1 MYRHMRVATCAS
13 LIGFGVVLAGG
24 VTALVPSLVERLSVS
39 RTESSPA
46 PTCASTQAGSKGT
59 DCIVRHDLPVGTDVQ
74 PVQPAQLEA
83 SSEIDNRPER
93 SVPQQ
98 HAAALP
104 NQPIESPEI
113 AAPVHSGEASA
124 TVRPPEVAAPVHE
137 TMPPPAHAEERAR
150 ARPTRQTKSRLSHAN
165 KTTRQ
170 DQTAERRTH
179 KALAAMRRFED
190 SRRDIPMSA
199 YAAEGPPRRIII
211 RPTSIQDVYYYS
223 ARPWE

>member
-1 MYRHMRVATCAS
+1 LYRHMRVATCAS
-13 LIGFGVVLAGG
+13 LIVFGVVLAGG
-24 VTALVPSLVERLSVS
+24 AMALVPSLVDRLSVS
-39 RTESSPA
+39 RTELSPA
-46 PTCASTQAGSKGT
+46 PTCASTQAASKGK
-59 DCIVRHDLPVGTDVQ
+59 DCIVRHDPPVGTVQ
-74 PVQPAQLEA
+74 PVQPAQVEA
-83 SSEIDNRPER
+83 SSEIDNPPQRTL
-93 SVPQQ
+93 PQQ

-104 NQPIESPEI
+104 DQPIETPEI
-113 AAPVHSGEASA
+113 VAPVHSEEASA
-124 TVRPPEVAAPVHE
+124 TVHSPEVAAPVHE
-137 TMPPPAHAEERAR
+137 TVPQPAHAEERAR
-150 ARPTRQTKSRLSHAN
+150 AKPTHQTKSRLSHAS

-170 DQTAERRTH
+170 DQTAERRTR

>member
-13 LIGFGVVLAGG
+13 LIVFGVVLAGG
-24 VTALVPSLVERLSVS
+24 AMALVPSLVDRLSVS
-39 RTESSPA
+39 RTELSPA
-46 PTCASTQAGSKGT
+46 TTCASTHAASKGK
-59 DCIVRHDLPVGTDVQ
+59 DCIVQHDLPVGTDVQ
-74 PVQPAQLEA
+74 PVQPAQVEA
-83 SSEIDNRPER
+83 SSQIDNPSQRTL
-93 SVPQQ
+93 PQQ
-98 HAAALP
+98 RAAALQD
-104 NQPIESPEI
+104 QPIETPEI
-113 AAPVHSGEASA
+113 VAPVHSEEASA
-124 TVRPPEVAAPVHE
+124 TVHSPEAAAPVHE
-137 TMPPPAHAEERAR
+137 TVPQPAHAEERAR

-199 YAAEGPPRRIII
+199 YASEGPPRRIII

>member
-1 MYRHMRVATCAS
+1 
-13 LIGFGVVLAGG
+13 
-24 VTALVPSLVERLSVS
+24 LVERLSVS

-46 PTCASTQAGSKGT
+46 PTCASTLAGWKGK
-59 DCIVRHDLPVGTDVQ
+59 DCIVRHDPPVGTDVQ
-74 PVQPAQLEA
+74 PIQPAQLEA

-93 SVPQQ
+93 TLPQQ

-104 NQPIESPEI
+104 DQPIEGPEI
-113 AAPVHSGEASA
+113 DAPVQSGEASA

-150 ARPTRQTKSRLSHAN
+150 AKPTRQTRSRLSHAN

-199 YAAEGPPRRIII
+199 YAAEGPPRRIMI

>member
-13 LIGFGVVLAGG
+13 LIVFGVVLAGG
-24 VTALVPSLVERLSVS
+24 AMALVPSLVDRLSVS
-39 RTESSPA
+39 RTELSPA
-46 PTCASTQAGSKGT
+46 PTCASTQAASKGK
-59 DCIVRHDLPVGTDVQ
+59 DCIVRHDPPVGTVQ
-74 PVQPAQLEA
+74 PVQPAQVEA
-83 SSEIDNRPER
+83 SSEIDNPPQRTL
-93 SVPQQ
+93 PQQ

-104 NQPIESPEI
+104 DQPIETPEI
-113 AAPVHSGEASA
+113 VAPVHSEEASA
-124 TVRPPEVAAPVHE
+124 TVHSPEVAAPVHE
-137 TMPPPAHAEERAR
+137 TVPQPPHAEERAR
-150 ARPTRQTKSRLSHAN
+150 AKPTRQTKSRLSHAN
-165 KTTRQ
+165 KTARQ
-170 DQTAERRTH
+170 DQTAEPRTH

>member
-150 ARPTRQTKSRLSHAN
+150 AKPTRQTKVSAVPCEQNDPAGSDGGAAHA
-165 KTTRQ
+165 Q
-170 DQTAERRTH
+170 GFGGD
-179 KALAAMRRFED
+179 AA
-190 SRRDIPMSA
+190 
-199 YAAEGPPRRIII
+199 
-211 RPTSIQDVYYYS
+211 V
-223 ARPWE
+223 

>member
-1 MYRHMRVATCAS
+1 MRVATCAS

-59 DCIVRHDLPVGTDVQ
+59 E
-74 PVQPAQLEA
+74 LEA

-150 ARPTRQTKSRLSHAN
+150 AKPTRQTKSRLSHAN

>member
-13 LIGFGVVLAGG
+13 LIVFGVVLAGG
-24 VTALVPSLVERLSVS
+24 AMALVPSLVDRLSVS
-39 RTESSPA
+39 RTELSPA
-46 PTCASTQAGSKGT
+46 TTCASTHAASKGK
-59 DCIVRHDLPVGTDVQ
+59 DCIVQHDLPAGTDVQ
-74 PVQPAQLEA
+74 PVQPAQVEA
-83 SSEIDNRPER
+83 SSQIDNPPQR
-93 SVPQQ
+93 SLPQQ

-104 NQPIESPEI
+104 DQPVETPEI
-113 AAPVHSGEASA
+113 VAPVHSEEASA
-124 TVRPPEVAAPVHE
+124 TVHSPEAAAPVHE
-137 TMPPPAHAEERAR
+137 TVPQPAHAEER

-165 KTTRQ
+165 KTARQ
-170 DQTAERRTH
+170 EQTAEPRTH

>member
-1 MYRHMRVATCAS
+1 MYRDMRVATCAS
-13 LIGFGVVLAGG
+13 LIVFGVVLAGG
-24 VTALVPSLVERLSVS
+24 AMALVPSLVDRLSVS
-39 RTESSPA
+39 RTELSPA
-46 PTCASTQAGSKGT
+46 TTCASTHAASKGK
-59 DCIVRHDLPVGTDVQ
+59 DCIVQHDLPAGTDVQ
-74 PVQPAQLEA
+74 PVQPAQVEA
-83 SSEIDNRPER
+83 SSQIDNPPQR
-93 SVPQQ
+93 SLPQQ

-104 NQPIESPEI
+104 DQPVETPEI
-113 AAPVHSGEASA
+113 VAPVHSEEASA
-124 TVRPPEVAAPVHE
+124 TVHSPEAAAPVHE
-137 TMPPPAHAEERAR
+137 TVPQPAHAEER

-165 KTTRQ
+165 KTARQ
-170 DQTAERRTH
+170 EQTAEPRTH

>member
-46 PTCASTQAGSKGT
+46 PTCASTQAGSKGK

-93 SVPQQ
+93 TLPQQ

-104 NQPIESPEI
+104 DQPIETPEI

-137 TMPPPAHAEERAR
+137 TMPRRRTPRNAR
-150 ARPTRQTKSRLSHAN
+150 AQSPRAKQSHGCPMRTKRLGRIRRRSGARTRLW
-165 KTTRQ
+165 
-170 DQTAERRTH
+170 RRCGG
-179 KALAAMRRFED
+179 LR
-190 SRRDIPMSA
+190 IPGA
-199 YAAEGPPRRIII
+199 TFR
-211 RPTSIQDVYYYS
+211 
-223 ARPWE
+223 

>member
-1 MYRHMRVATCAS
+1 M
-13 LIGFGVVLAGG
+13 
-24 VTALVPSLVERLSVS
+24 
-39 RTESSPA
+39 
-46 PTCASTQAGSKGT
+46 
-59 DCIVRHDLPVGTDVQ
+59 RHDLPVGTDVQ

-83 SSEIDNRPER
+83 SSHIDNPPELTL
-93 SVPQQ
+93 PQQ

-104 NQPIESPEI
+104 DQPIESPEI
-113 AAPVHSGEASA
+113 AAPVHSDGASA
-124 TVRPPEVAAPVHE
+124 TARPVATPVHE
-137 TMPPPAHAEERAR
+137 TVPQPVHAEEHAR
-150 ARPTRQTKSRLSHAN
+150 AKPTRQTKSRLSHAS
-165 KTTRQ
+165 KTSRQ